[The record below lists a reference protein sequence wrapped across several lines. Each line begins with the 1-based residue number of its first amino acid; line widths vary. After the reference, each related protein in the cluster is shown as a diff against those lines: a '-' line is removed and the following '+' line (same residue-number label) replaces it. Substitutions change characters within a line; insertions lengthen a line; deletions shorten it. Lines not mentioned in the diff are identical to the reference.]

1 MMEKPE
7 LSEEIAIEKFVNF
20 SEKTIPFLWLG
31 DVMRLG

>member
-7 LSEEIAIEKFVNF
+7 LSEEIAIEKIRQFF
-20 SEKTIPFLWLG
+20 EKTIPFLWLG